1 MLIHTKPLLQPRGV
15 TLIGGDTSA
24 SPRHRAVSLGDDRR
38 LTIPMRPCP
47 TAASAQRPVTLLAMQ
62 HRALRRFAL
71 AATIAVFLAVVMGS
85 VVCATDSS
93 AACPNW
99 PGCYSDGLLPR
110 AELNPI
116 IEAFHRL
123 VAMVSTPL
131 VLVVAVWA
139 SRRPG
144 LPRWQRVLPWA
155 ALAGC
160 LLAGLFGMMLILFTL
175 PLPLAVLD
183 VASSLVALGAMTVFT
198 TALGRPWAWS
208 RAATLAACGLCSLLA
223 LHLTALVAAG
233 PGSYTRCL
241 GWPTLGC
248 VDADPS
254 LAWAV
259 TRWALAAATI
269 ALMTASAIVAR
280 DRRAWLPL
288 ALAAAALTTSTAV
301 LHAGMEGPLPS
312 LNSALAVGVVAALA
326 WWFARCIHPRSG
338 KRQPI

>member
-1 MLIHTKPLLQPRGV
+1 MVPARGAVRLLG
-15 TLIGGDTSA
+15 
-24 SPRHRAVSLGDDRR
+24 
-38 LTIPMRPCP
+38 
-47 TAASAQRPVTLLAMQ
+47 MQ

-71 AATIAVFLAVVMGS
+71 VATAVVSLTVAMGS

-99 PGCYSDGLLPR
+99 PGCYFDGLLPR
-110 AELNPI
+110 AELNPV

-123 VAMVSTPL
+123 VAMTSTPL
-131 VLVVAVWA
+131 VLIVAVWA

-175 PLPLAVLD
+175 PLPLAILD

-198 TALGRPWAWS
+198 AALGLPWAWS
-208 RAATLAACGLCSLLA
+208 RAAKLAAGGLCTLLA
-223 LHLTALVAAG
+223 LHLTALIAAG

-241 GWPTLGC
+241 GWPALGC

-254 LAWAV
+254 MAWAV
-259 TRWALAAATI
+259 ARWALAAATI
-269 ALMTASAIVAR
+269 ALVAAAAFASR
-280 DRRAWLPL
+280 DRHAWLPPTL
-288 ALAAAALTTSTAV
+288 IAVALTTSTVV
-301 LHAGMEGPLPS
+301 LHVGTAGPLAS
-312 LNSALAVGVVAALA
+312 INSTLAVGVVAALT
-326 WWFARCIHPRSG
+326 WWFARLATA
-338 KRQPI
+338 